1 MEFCSNKTL
10 DYIFNILYLNV
21 SNIRF
26 VLEFGYSKPPCGTP
40 KDDPSQPPEWW
51 HMIIGNIHYLHFGF
65 ILFLIS
71 AAVAIFI
78 SLITP
83 PIGEEHLYRLT
94 FWSRHSTKIRVDL
107 NEDAQYSNNE
117 GKGK

>member
-1 MEFCSNKTL
+1 
-10 DYIFNILYLNV
+10 
-21 SNIRF
+21 
-26 VLEFGYSKPPCGTP
+26 
-40 KDDPSQPPEWW
+40 
-51 HMIIGNIHYLHFGF
+51 MIIGNIHYLHFGF

-94 FWSRHSTKIRVDL
+94 FWTRHSTKIRIDL

-117 GKGK
+117 GKGKQTHKWQLFALRQLILFFLIYR